1 MSDSLKH
8 QLNKQLSQLKAERL
22 SFEPHW
28 RELSDFTRPRST
40 RFTASEVNRGDRRN
54 SKIIDPAA
62 VMAARTLSSGMMSG
76 ITSPARP
83 WFRLAT
89 PDRDLMDYGPVKL
102 WLETVE
108 QRMNEVF
115 NRSNLYQS
123 LPLMYEDLGTFATG
137 AMAVVADP
145 QRVIRTVPFPTGSF
159 YIANGADLSVDTA
172 VREFSM
178 TVRQVINEF
187 GVDAVSD
194 TVKSQ
199 WNSGQYGQ
207 WVNVVHAVY
216 PNLDRQTGKLEA
228 KHKAYK
234 SVYYEATST
243 DDKLLRESGYDEFPI
258 MAPRW
263 EVNGEDVY
271 GSSCPGMV
279 ALGSVKALQLL
290 QRRKAQMIDKITN
303 PPLQAPASIKSQRI
317 STIPGGINY
326 LPMADV
332 NNQIKPLFQI
342 PANGTNG
349 LLEDIQDTRQ
359 IIDHAYFVDLFRMMQ
374 TVNTRSMP
382 VEAVAEMREEK
393 LLMLGP
399 VLQRLDSEL
408 LDKLINRTFS
418 VMAENNLLPVPPDE
432 MRGMQL
438 KVEYISVMAQA
449 QKAIGV
455 SSIERFIGFTSG
467 IGQFSPDALDKINVD
482 ETIDAYAASIGVPP
496 SVVATNEQV
505 AQIREQRA
513 QQQAMAQQMQMAQA
527 AVGGAQ
533 ALGKTPMDDN
543 SALAA
548 LAGGGQ

>member
-1 MSDSLKH
+1 MSDSLKQ

-178 TVRQVINEF
+178 TVRQVITEF
-187 GVDAVSD
+187 GMEAVSD

-234 SVYYEATST
+234 SVYYEANST

-317 STIPGGINY
+317 STIPGGITY
-326 LPMADV
+326 LSMSGAE
-332 NNQIKPLFQI
+332 NEIKPLFQI
-342 PANGTNG
+342 QGGATNG

-432 MRGMQL
+432 MQGMQL

-513 QQQAMAQQMQMAQA
+513 QQQAMVQQMQMAQA

-533 ALGKTPMDDN
+533 ALGNTPMDDN

>member
-1 MSDSLKH
+1 MSDSLKQ

-40 RFTASEVNRGDRRN
+40 RFTASEVSRGDRRN

-178 TVRQVINEF
+178 TVRQVITEF
-187 GVDAVSD
+187 GMDAVSD

-234 SVYYEATST
+234 SVYYEANST

-432 MRGMQL
+432 MQGMQL

-467 IGQFSPDALDKINVD
+467 IGQFKPDALDKINVD

-505 AQIREQRA
+505 AQIRENRA
-513 QQQAMAQQMQMAQA
+513 QQQAMTQQMQMAQA
-527 AVGGAQ
+527 AVDGAQ
-533 ALGKTPMDDN
+533 ALGNTPMDDN

>member
-1 MSDSLKH
+1 MSDSLKQ

-172 VREFSM
+172 VHEFSM
-178 TVRQVINEF
+178 TVRQVITEF
-187 GVDAVSD
+187 GTDAVSD

-234 SVYYEATST
+234 SVYYEASST

-432 MRGMQL
+432 MQGMQL

-467 IGQFSPDALDKINVD
+467 IGQFKPDALDKINVD

-533 ALGKTPMDDN
+533 ALGNTPMDDN

-548 LAGGGQ
+548 LTGGGQ

>member
-1 MSDSLKH
+1 MSDSLKQ

-178 TVRQVINEF
+178 TVRQVITEF
-187 GVDAVSD
+187 GMDAVSD

-234 SVYYEATST
+234 SVYYEANST

-432 MRGMQL
+432 MQGMQL

-467 IGQFSPDALDKINVD
+467 IGQFKQEALDKINVD

-505 AQIREQRA
+505 AQIRENRA

-533 ALGKTPMDDN
+533 ALGNTPMDDN

>member
-1 MSDSLKH
+1 MSDSLKQ

-178 TVRQVINEF
+178 TVRQVITEF
-187 GVDAVSD
+187 GMDAVSD

-234 SVYYEATST
+234 SVYYEANST

-332 NNQIKPLFQI
+332 NNQIKPLFEM
-342 PANGTNG
+342 PGNATNG

-418 VMAENNLLPVPPDE
+418 VMAENNLLPMPPDE
-432 MRGMQL
+432 MQGMQL

-467 IGQFSPDALDKINVD
+467 IGQFKQEALDKINVD

-505 AQIREQRA
+505 AQIRENRA

-533 ALGKTPMDDN
+533 ALSNTQMDDN

>member
-1 MSDSLKH
+1 MSDSLKQ
-8 QLNKQLSQLKAERL
+8 QLNKQLSQLKADRL

-40 RFTASEVNRGDRRN
+40 RFTASEVNLGDRRN

-62 VMAARTLSSGMMSG
+62 VTAARTLSSGMMSG

-123 LPLMYEDLGTFATG
+123 LPLMYGDLGTFATG

-159 YIANGADLSVDTA
+159 YIANGADLSVDTSF
-172 VREFSM
+172 REFSM
-178 TVRQVINEF
+178 TVRQVVNEF
-187 GVDAVSD
+187 GIEAVSD

-199 WNSGQYGQ
+199 WNSSQYGQ

-234 SVYYEATST
+234 SVYYEANST

-418 VMAENNLLPVPPDE
+418 VMADNNLLPVPPDE
-432 MRGMQL
+432 MQGMQL

-467 IGQFSPDALDKINVD
+467 IGQFKPDALDKINVD

-505 AQIREQRA
+505 AQIRENRA

-533 ALGKTPMDDN
+533 ALGNTPMDDN

>member
-1 MSDSLKH
+1 MSDSLKQ

-178 TVRQVINEF
+178 TVRQVITEF
-187 GVDAVSD
+187 GMDAVSD

-228 KHKAYK
+228 KRKAYK
-234 SVYYEATST
+234 SVYYEANST

-432 MRGMQL
+432 MQGMQL

-467 IGQFSPDALDKINVD
+467 IGQFKPDALDKINVD

-505 AQIREQRA
+505 AQIRENRA
-513 QQQAMAQQMQMAQA
+513 QQQAMVQQMQMAQA

-533 ALGKTPMDDN
+533 ALGNTPMDDN

>member
-1 MSDSLKH
+1 MSDSLKQ

-178 TVRQVINEF
+178 TVRQVITEF
-187 GVDAVSD
+187 GMDAVSD

-234 SVYYEATST
+234 SVYYEANST

-432 MRGMQL
+432 MQGMQL

-505 AQIREQRA
+505 AQIRENRA

-533 ALGKTPMDDN
+533 ALGNTPMDDN

-548 LAGGGQ
+548 LTGGGQ

>member
-1 MSDSLKH
+1 MSDSLKQ

-159 YIANGADLSVDTA
+159 YIANGPDLSVDTA

-178 TVRQVINEF
+178 TVRQVITEF
-187 GVDAVSD
+187 GMDTVSD

-234 SVYYEATST
+234 SVYYEANST

-432 MRGMQL
+432 MQGMQL

-533 ALGKTPMDDN
+533 ALGNTPMDDN

>member
-1 MSDSLKH
+1 MSDSLKQ

-178 TVRQVINEF
+178 TVRQVVTEF
-187 GVDAVSD
+187 GLDAVSD

-216 PNLDRQTGKLEA
+216 PNLNPQSGKLEA

-234 SVYYEATST
+234 SVYYEANST
-243 DDKLLRESGYDEFPI
+243 DDQLLRESGYDEFPI

-432 MRGMQL
+432 MQGMQL

-467 IGQFSPDALDKINVD
+467 IGQFKPDALDKINVD

-505 AQIREQRA
+505 AQIRENRA

-533 ALGKTPMDDN
+533 ALGNTPMDDN

>member
-1 MSDSLKH
+1 MSDSLKQ

-178 TVRQVINEF
+178 TVRQVITEF
-187 GVDAVSD
+187 GTDAVSD

-303 PPLQAPASIKSQRI
+303 PPLQAPATIKSQRI
-317 STIPGGINY
+317 STIPGGITY
-326 LPMADV
+326 LSMSGAE
-332 NNQIKPLFQI
+332 NEIKPLFQI
-342 PANGTNG
+342 PGGATNG

-432 MRGMQL
+432 MQGMQL

-533 ALGKTPMDDN
+533 ALGNTPMDDN

>member
-1 MSDSLKH
+1 MSDSLKQ
-8 QLNKQLSQLKAERL
+8 QLNKQLSQLKVERL

-178 TVRQVINEF
+178 TVRQVITEF
-187 GVDAVSD
+187 GMDAVSD

-234 SVYYEATST
+234 SVYYEANST

-258 MAPRW
+258 MSPRW

-374 TVNTRSMP
+374 TVNTRSML

-432 MRGMQL
+432 MQGMQL

-467 IGQFSPDALDKINVD
+467 IGQFKPDALDKINVD

-505 AQIREQRA
+505 AQIRENRA
-513 QQQAMAQQMQMAQA
+513 QQQAMAQQMQMAQV

-533 ALGKTPMDDN
+533 ALGNTPMDDN

>member
-1 MSDSLKH
+1 MSDSLKQ

-178 TVRQVINEF
+178 TVRQVITEF
-187 GVDAVSD
+187 GMDAVSD

-234 SVYYEATST
+234 SVYYEANST

-432 MRGMQL
+432 MQGMQL

-505 AQIREQRA
+505 AQIRENRA

-533 ALGKTPMDDN
+533 ALGNTPMDDN

>member
-1 MSDSLKH
+1 MSDSLKQ

-178 TVRQVINEF
+178 TVRQVVTEF
-187 GVDAVSD
+187 GMDAVSD

-432 MRGMQL
+432 MQGMQL

-505 AQIREQRA
+505 AQIRERRA

-533 ALGKTPMDDN
+533 ALGNTPMDDN

>member
-54 SKIIDPAA
+54 SKIIGPAA

-374 TVNTRSMP
+374 TVNTRPMP

-432 MRGMQL
+432 MQGMQL

-533 ALGKTPMDDN
+533 ALGNTPMDDN

>member
-1 MSDSLKH
+1 MSDSLKQ

-178 TVRQVINEF
+178 TVRQVITEF
-187 GVDAVSD
+187 GMDAVSD

-234 SVYYEATST
+234 SVYYEATIT
-243 DDKLLRESGYDEFPI
+243 DEKLLRESGYDEFPI

-432 MRGMQL
+432 MQGMQL

-533 ALGKTPMDDN
+533 ALGNTPMDDN

>member
-1 MSDSLKH
+1 MSDSLKQ
-8 QLNKQLSQLKAERL
+8 QLNKQLSQLKDERL

-159 YIANGADLSVDTA
+159 YIANGADLCVDTA

-178 TVRQVINEF
+178 TVRQVITEF
-187 GVDAVSD
+187 GMDAVSD

-234 SVYYEATST
+234 SVYYEANST

-432 MRGMQL
+432 MQGMQL

-467 IGQFSPDALDKINVD
+467 IGQFKPDALDKINVD

-533 ALGKTPMDDN
+533 ALGNTPIDDN

-548 LAGGGQ
+548 LTGGGQ

>member
-1 MSDSLKH
+1 MSDSLKQ

-22 SFEPHW
+22 SFESHW

-178 TVRQVINEF
+178 TVRQVVTEF
-187 GVDAVSD
+187 GTDAVSD

-199 WNSGQYGQ
+199 WSSGQYGQ

-432 MRGMQL
+432 MQGMQL

-533 ALGKTPMDDN
+533 ALGNTPMDDN

>member
-1 MSDSLKH
+1 MSDSLKQ

-89 PDRDLMDYGPVKL
+89 PDRDLMDYGPVKF

-172 VREFSM
+172 FREFSM
-178 TVRQVINEF
+178 TVRQVIAEF
-187 GVDAVSD
+187 GTDAVSD
-194 TVKSQ
+194 TVKSR

-432 MRGMQL
+432 MQGMQL

-467 IGQFSPDALDKINVD
+467 IGQFSPNALDKINVD

-505 AQIREQRA
+505 AQIRENRA

-533 ALGKTPMDDN
+533 ALGNTPMDDN

>member
-1 MSDSLKH
+1 MSDSLKQ

-178 TVRQVINEF
+178 TVRQVIAEF
-187 GVDAVSD
+187 GMDAVSD

-234 SVYYEATST
+234 SVYYEANST

-432 MRGMQL
+432 MQGMQL

-467 IGQFSPDALDKINVD
+467 IGQFKPDALDKINVD

-505 AQIREQRA
+505 AQVRENRA

-533 ALGKTPMDDN
+533 ALGNTPMDDN

>member
-1 MSDSLKH
+1 MSDSLKQ

-83 WFRLAT
+83 WFRLET

-178 TVRQVINEF
+178 TVRQVITEF
-187 GVDAVSD
+187 GTDAVSD

-432 MRGMQL
+432 MQGMQL

-467 IGQFSPDALDKINVD
+467 IGQFKPDALDKINVD

-505 AQIREQRA
+505 AQIRENRA

-533 ALGKTPMDDN
+533 ALGNTPMDDN

>member
-1 MSDSLKH
+1 MSDSLKQ

-145 QRVIRTVPFPTGSF
+145 QRVIRTVPFPAGSF

-178 TVRQVINEF
+178 TVRQVITEF
-187 GVDAVSD
+187 GMDAVSD

-234 SVYYEATST
+234 SVYYEANST

-432 MRGMQL
+432 MQGMQL

-533 ALGKTPMDDN
+533 ALGNTPIDDN

>member
-1 MSDSLKH
+1 MSDSLKQ

-178 TVRQVINEF
+178 TVRQVITEF
-187 GVDAVSD
+187 GMDAVSD

-234 SVYYEATST
+234 SVYYEANST

-432 MRGMQL
+432 MQGMQL

-513 QQQAMAQQMQMAQA
+513 QQQAMAQQMQMVQA

-533 ALGKTPMDDN
+533 ALGNTPMDDN
-543 SALAA
+543 SVLAA

>member
-1 MSDSLKH
+1 MSDSLKQ

-178 TVRQVINEF
+178 TVRQVVTEF
-187 GVDAVSD
+187 GMDAASD

-234 SVYYEATST
+234 SVYYEANST

-432 MRGMQL
+432 MQGMQL

-467 IGQFSPDALDKINVD
+467 IGQFKPDALDKINVD

-505 AQIREQRA
+505 AQIRENRA

-533 ALGKTPMDDN
+533 ALGNTPMDDN

>member
-1 MSDSLKH
+1 MSDSLKQ

-178 TVRQVINEF
+178 TVRQVITEF
-187 GVDAVSD
+187 GTDAVSD

-432 MRGMQL
+432 MQGMQL

-467 IGQFSPDALDKINVD
+467 IGQFSPNALDKINVD

-505 AQIREQRA
+505 AQIRENRA
-513 QQQAMAQQMQMAQA
+513 QQQAMAQQMQMTQA

-533 ALGKTPMDDN
+533 ALGNTPMDDN

>member
-1 MSDSLKH
+1 MSDSLKQ

-178 TVRQVINEF
+178 TVRQVITEF
-187 GVDAVSD
+187 GMDTVSD

-207 WVNVVHAVY
+207 LVNVVHAVY

-234 SVYYEATST
+234 SVYYEANST

-432 MRGMQL
+432 MQGMQL

-467 IGQFSPDALDKINVD
+467 IGQFSPDAMDKINVD

>member
-1 MSDSLKH
+1 MSDSLKQ

-178 TVRQVINEF
+178 TVRQVITEF
-187 GVDAVSD
+187 GMDAASD

-234 SVYYEATST
+234 SVYYEANST

-332 NNQIKPLFQI
+332 NNQIKPLFEM
-342 PANGTNG
+342 PGNATNG

-432 MRGMQL
+432 MQGMQL

-467 IGQFSPDALDKINVD
+467 IGQFKPDALDKINVD

-505 AQIREQRA
+505 AQIRENRA

-533 ALGKTPMDDN
+533 ALGNTPMDDN

>member
-1 MSDSLKH
+1 MSDSLKQ

-178 TVRQVINEF
+178 TVRQVITEF
-187 GVDAVSD
+187 GMDAVSD

-234 SVYYEATST
+234 SVYYEANST

-279 ALGSVKALQLL
+279 ALGSVKSLQLL

-359 IIDHAYFVDLFRMMQ
+359 IINHAYFVDLFRMMQ

-432 MRGMQL
+432 MQGMQL

-467 IGQFSPDALDKINVD
+467 IGQFKQEALDKINVD

-505 AQIREQRA
+505 AQIRENRA
-513 QQQAMAQQMQMAQA
+513 QQQAMAQQMQMAQV

-533 ALGKTPMDDN
+533 ALGNTPMDDN

>member
-1 MSDSLKH
+1 MSDSLKQ

-178 TVRQVINEF
+178 TVRQVITEF
-187 GVDAVSD
+187 GMDAVSD

-317 STIPGGINY
+317 STIPGGITY
-326 LPMADV
+326 LSMSGAE
-332 NNQIKPLFQI
+332 NEIKPLFQI
-342 PANGTNG
+342 PGGATNG

-432 MRGMQL
+432 MQGMQL

-467 IGQFSPDALDKINVD
+467 IGQFKQEALDKINVD

-505 AQIREQRA
+505 AQIRENRA

-533 ALGKTPMDDN
+533 ALSNTQMDDN

>member
-1 MSDSLKH
+1 MSDSLKQ

-178 TVRQVINEF
+178 TVRQVITEF
-187 GVDAVSD
+187 GMDAVSD

-234 SVYYEATST
+234 SVYYEANST

-382 VEAVAEMREEK
+382 VEAVSEMREEK

-432 MRGMQL
+432 MQGMQL

-467 IGQFSPDALDKINVD
+467 IGQFSPNALDKINVD

-505 AQIREQRA
+505 AQIRENRA

-533 ALGKTPMDDN
+533 ALGNTPMDDN

>member
-1 MSDSLKH
+1 MSDSLKQ
-8 QLNKQLSQLKAERL
+8 QLNKQLSQLKDERL

-178 TVRQVINEF
+178 TVRQVITEF
-187 GVDAVSD
+187 GMDAVSD

-342 PANGTNG
+342 PVNGTNG

-432 MRGMQL
+432 MQGMQL

-467 IGQFSPDALDKINVD
+467 IGQFKQEALDKINVD

-505 AQIREQRA
+505 AQIRENRA
-513 QQQAMAQQMQMAQA
+513 QQQAMAQQMQMAQT

-533 ALGKTPMDDN
+533 ALGNTPMDDN

>member
-1 MSDSLKH
+1 MSDSLKQ

-178 TVRQVINEF
+178 TVRQVITEF
-187 GVDAVSD
+187 GMDAVSD

-199 WNSGQYGQ
+199 WNSGQYSQ

-332 NNQIKPLFQI
+332 NNQIKPLFEI

-432 MRGMQL
+432 MQGMQL

-505 AQIREQRA
+505 AQIRENRA

-533 ALGKTPMDDN
+533 ALGNTPMDDN
-543 SALAA
+543 SALTA

>member
-1 MSDSLKH
+1 MSDSLKQ

-54 SKIIDPAA
+54 GKIIDPAA

-178 TVRQVINEF
+178 TVRQVITEF
-187 GVDAVSD
+187 GTDAVSD

-234 SVYYEATST
+234 SVYYEANST

-317 STIPGGINY
+317 STIPGGITY
-326 LPMADV
+326 LSMSGAE
-332 NNQIKPLFQI
+332 NEIKPLFQI
-342 PANGTNG
+342 QGGATNG

-432 MRGMQL
+432 MQGMQL

-467 IGQFSPDALDKINVD
+467 IGQFKPDALDKINVD

-505 AQIREQRA
+505 AQIRENRA

-533 ALGKTPMDDN
+533 ALGNTPMDDN

>member
-1 MSDSLKH
+1 MSDSLKQ

-178 TVRQVINEF
+178 TVRQVITEF
-187 GVDAVSD
+187 GTDAVSD

-234 SVYYEATST
+234 SVYYEANST

-349 LLEDIQDTRQ
+349 LLGDIQDTRQ

-432 MRGMQL
+432 MQGMQL

-467 IGQFSPDALDKINVD
+467 IGQFKQEALDKINVD

-505 AQIREQRA
+505 AQIRENRA

-533 ALGKTPMDDN
+533 ALGNTPMDDN

>member
-1 MSDSLKH
+1 MSDSLKQ

-178 TVRQVINEF
+178 TVRQVITEF
-187 GVDAVSD
+187 GMDAVSD

-234 SVYYEATST
+234 SVYYEANST

-303 PPLQAPASIKSQRI
+303 LPLQAPASIKSQRI

-432 MRGMQL
+432 MQGMQL

-533 ALGKTPMDDN
+533 ALGNTPMDDN

>member
-1 MSDSLKH
+1 MSDSLKQ

-178 TVRQVINEF
+178 TVRQVITEF
-187 GVDAVSD
+187 GMEAVSD

-234 SVYYEATST
+234 SVYYEANST

-258 MAPRW
+258 MSPRW

-432 MRGMQL
+432 MQGMQL

-533 ALGKTPMDDN
+533 ALGNTPMDDN

>member
-1 MSDSLKH
+1 MSDSLKQ

-62 VMAARTLSSGMMSG
+62 VTAARTLSSGMMSG

-123 LPLMYEDLGTFATG
+123 LPLMYGDLGTFATG

-159 YIANGADLSVDTA
+159 YIANGADLSVDTSF
-172 VREFSM
+172 REFSM
-178 TVRQVINEF
+178 TVRQVVNEF
-187 GVDAVSD
+187 GIEAVSD

-199 WNSGQYGQ
+199 WNSSQYGQ

-234 SVYYEATST
+234 SVYYEANST

-432 MRGMQL
+432 MQGMQL

-505 AQIREQRA
+505 AQIRENRA
-513 QQQAMAQQMQMAQA
+513 QQKAMEQQMQMAQA

-533 ALGKTPMDDN
+533 ALGNTPMDDN

>member
-1 MSDSLKH
+1 MSDSLKQ

-178 TVRQVINEF
+178 TVRQVVTEF
-187 GVDAVSD
+187 GMDAVSD

-216 PNLDRQTGKLEA
+216 PNLGRQTGKLEA

-234 SVYYEATST
+234 SVYYEANST

-432 MRGMQL
+432 MQGMQL

-467 IGQFSPDALDKINVD
+467 IGQFKPDALDKINVD

-505 AQIREQRA
+505 AQIRERRA

-533 ALGKTPMDDN
+533 ALGNTPMDDN

-548 LAGGGQ
+548 LTGGGQ

>member
-1 MSDSLKH
+1 MSDSLKQ

-178 TVRQVINEF
+178 TVRQVITEF
-187 GVDAVSD
+187 GMDAVSD

-234 SVYYEATST
+234 SVYYEANST

-432 MRGMQL
+432 MQGMQL

-467 IGQFSPDALDKINVD
+467 IGQFKPDALDKINVD

-505 AQIREQRA
+505 AQIRENRA

-527 AVGGAQ
+527 AVGSAQ
-533 ALGKTPMDDN
+533 ALGNTPMDDN

>member
-1 MSDSLKH
+1 MSDSLKQ

-159 YIANGADLSVDTA
+159 YIANGPDLSVDTA

-178 TVRQVINEF
+178 TVRQVITEF
-187 GVDAVSD
+187 GMDAVSD

-216 PNLDRQTGKLEA
+216 PNLNPQSGKLEA

-234 SVYYEATST
+234 SVYYEANST

-303 PPLQAPASIKSQRI
+303 PPLQAPASIKSQGI
-317 STIPGGINY
+317 STIPGGITY
-326 LPMADV
+326 LSMSGAE
-332 NNQIKPLFQI
+332 NEIKPLFQI
-342 PANGTNG
+342 PGGATNG

-432 MRGMQL
+432 MQGMQL

-467 IGQFSPDALDKINVD
+467 IGQFKPDALDKINVD

-505 AQIREQRA
+505 AQIRENRA

-533 ALGKTPMDDN
+533 ALGNTPMDDN